1 MSTFL
6 EHEEHLEQELTGE
19 PIAAP
24 ATGSVLL
31 HLGIAALAVA
41 YAVAGGFFHSNN
53 WGGATPGGAI
63 QVNITNTIPL
73 PSDQPPNE
81 NVLATEKPSP
91 APAPPAPKAAPQ
103 PVEEQAI
110 PIQGKTEKPKL
121 QPAPKATPS
130 KQPPPKPVDRAQ
142 YGEQAANNL
151 PRAVQGQQ
159 TITGPVNVKGS
170 DFGSMFPYYIQGIQ
184 RKMAANSSM
193 QLVDS
198 RTPKGTRTYILFT
211 IHKDGTLSDIQMDR
225 GSGSP
230 SLDRECL
237 RAAQR
242 VDSFG
247 PLPPAYNG
255 STVLTS
261 YYCEY

>member
-1 MSTFL
+1 MSTLF
-6 EHEEHLEQELTGE
+6 EGEEHLERELTGE
-19 PIAAP
+19 PIAVP

-31 HLGIAALAVA
+31 HLGLAAMAVL
-41 YAVAGGFFHSNN
+41 YAVAGGFFHSNS

-63 QVNITNTIPL
+63 QVNITSTIPL
-73 PSDQPPNE
+73 PSDQPQNE
-81 NVLATEKPSP
+81 NVLATEHPSP
-91 APAPPAPKAAPQ
+91 APAPPEPKAAPKID
-103 PVEEQAI
+103 EQAI
-110 PIQGKTEKPKL
+110 PIQGKQEKPKL

-130 KQPPPKPVDRAQ
+130 KQPPPKPTNRAE

-151 PRAVQGQQ
+151 PRAIQGTQ

-198 RTPKGTRTYILFT
+198 RTPKGARAYILFT
-211 IHKDGTLSDIQMDR
+211 IHKDGTLSEIQMDR
-225 GSGSP
+225 SSGSP
-230 SLDRECL
+230 TLDRECL

>member
-1 MSTFL
+1 MSTLL
-6 EHEEHLEQELTGE
+6 EGEEHLEQELTGE
-19 PIAAP
+19 PIVAP

-31 HLGIAALAVA
+31 HLGLAAMAFV
-41 YAVAGGFFHSNN
+41 YAFAGGFFHSNN
-53 WGGATPGGAI
+53 WGGNTPGGAI
-63 QVNITNTIPL
+63 QVNITSTIPL
-73 PSDQPPNE
+73 PSDQPQNQ
-81 NVLATEKPSP
+81 NVLATEHPSP
-91 APAPPAPKAAPQ
+91 APAPPEPKAAPKI
-103 PVEEQAI
+103 EENTI
-110 PIQGKTEKPKL
+110 PIQGKQEKPKL
-121 QPAPKATPS
+121 QPAPKSTPS
-130 KQPPPKPVDRAQ
+130 KQPPPKPTNRAQ

-151 PRAVQGQQ
+151 PRAIQGTQ

-170 DFGSMFPYYIQGIQ
+170 DFGSMFPYYIMGIQ

-198 RTPKGTRTYILFT
+198 RTPKGARAYILFT
-211 IHKDGTLSDIQMDR
+211 IHKDGSLSEIQMDR
-225 GSGSP
+225 SSGSP

-247 PLPPAYNG
+247 PLPPAYSG

-261 YYCEY
+261 YYCEF